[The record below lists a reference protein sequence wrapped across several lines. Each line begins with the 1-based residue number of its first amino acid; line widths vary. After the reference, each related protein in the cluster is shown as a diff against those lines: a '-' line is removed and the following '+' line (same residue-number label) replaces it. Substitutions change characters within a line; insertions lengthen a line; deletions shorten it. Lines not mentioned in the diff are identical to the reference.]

1 MLETIC
7 ETMVEA
13 YRRNWITSRDGNV
26 SIRHHDRDHFY
37 ITPSGVRKQTLQPD
51 QFKRIGITTGINSGV
66 GQGIYWH
73 LWREL
78 EYTDIS
84 SSLKPSGEIPLHF
97 GLQKEM
103 GKHKNDVRVVMHFHP
118 TYCVAAM
125 HAGIDLSSMVKDFP
139 ELSRY
144 TKVAPNV
151 GDVPPI
157 SQELADQC
165 FEKLELDSQG
175 NIQYDIV
182 GIKGH
187 GVVAIDTSPWR
198 AFEHIERLEHIC
210 QIVLASRQIQQSK
223 SVDSI
228 ACVDASRSSSK
239 IKAEDFGVPPEFAER
254 AENYAQWSIAKA
266 KEFYVKLASTGIDP
280 RPATDP
286 EKYLPGA
293 RAAAE
298 AVAKGIA
305 ACIRESKL
313 T

>member
-7 ETMVEA
+7 EVLEDA
-13 YRRNWITSRDGNV
+13 YKRNWITSRDGNV

-51 QFKRIGITTGINSGV
+51 QFKKIKIWRTINSGV
-66 GQGIYWH
+66 GSAAFNYAW
-73 LWREL
+73 EEM

-84 SSLKPSGEIPLHF
+84 SALRPSGEIPLHF

-103 GKHKNDVRVVMHFHP
+103 GQHSGDVRVVVHVHP

-125 HAGIDLSSMVKDFP
+125 HAGIDLGTICDNFP

-165 FEKLELDSQG
+165 FEKLQLNRNG
-175 NIQYDIV
+175 NINFDIV

-198 AFEHIERLEHIC
+198 AYEHIERLEHIC
-210 QIVLASRQIQQSK
+210 KIVLAS
-223 SVDSI
+223 
-228 ACVDASRSSSK
+228 
-239 IKAEDFGVPPEFAER
+239 G
-254 AENYAQWSIAKA
+254 NYGK
-266 KEFYVKLASTGIDP
+266 
-280 RPATDP
+280 
-286 EKYLPGA
+286 
-293 RAAAE
+293 
-298 AVAKGIA
+298 
-305 ACIRESKL
+305 
-313 T
+313 

>member
-7 ETMVEA
+7 DTLVEA

-51 QFKRIGITTGINSGV
+51 QFKKIKLIEVISAVPPFLTKSW
-66 GQGIYWH
+66 QEDY
-73 LWREL
+73 
-78 EYTDIS
+78 YTDIS
-84 SSLKPSGEIPLHF
+84 ANLKPSGEIPLHF
-97 GLQKEM
+97 GLQRSM
-103 GKHKNDVRVVMHFHP
+103 GQHSNDVRVVVHLHP

-125 HAGIDLSSMVKDFP
+125 HRGIELADLAKDFP

-144 TKVAPNV
+144 TQVAPNV

-165 FEKLELDSQG
+165 HKNLKLDQHG
-175 NIQYDIV
+175 NIAYDIV

-210 QIVLASRQIQQSK
+210 KIVLAS
-223 SVDSI
+223 
-228 ACVDASRSSSK
+228 
-239 IKAEDFGVPPEFAER
+239 
-254 AENYAQWSIAKA
+254 
-266 KEFYVKLASTGIDP
+266 
-280 RPATDP
+280 
-286 EKYLPGA
+286 
-293 RAAAE
+293 
-298 AVAKGIA
+298 KGH
-305 ACIRESKL
+305 L
-313 T
+313 